1 MRDVLEILCPAYP
14 NFLAMVGSETKTA
27 IDEVVQGLPELLRA
41 DLLSKDPATRRGA
54 EEIVAAKILAALQGS
69 GGG

>member
-1 MRDVLEILCPAYP
+1 
-14 NFLAMVGSETKTA
+14 MVGSETKTA
-27 IDEVVQGLPELLRA
+27 IDEVVQGLHELLRA
-41 DLLSKDPATRRGA
+41 DLFSKGPATRRGA

>member
-1 MRDVLEILCPAYP
+1 
-14 NFLAMVGSETKTA
+14 MVRSETKAA
-27 IDEVVQGLPELLRA
+27 IDEVVQAPPELLRA